1 LGLLKVKGLANGDK
15 RERDPLFVSLA
26 IVFLGFFVQVDDDD
40 RNPKK
45 NTEFD
50 RIHTRVQGEC
60 EFKTKPLYFY
70 EQKHEKYERKVKV
83 CVGVSC
89 FVGLVVV
96 GFFRV
101 SAPFLF
107 FETVGI
113 GETNGHWKF
122 WSLVKFLLVAQFY
135 FFFWYFVYYYF
146 IKVFCLFGHSILIN
160 VHFGTQ

>member
-1 LGLLKVKGLANGDK
+1 
-15 RERDPLFVSLA
+15 
-26 IVFLGFFVQVDDDD
+26 VFLGFFVQVDDDD

-135 FFFWYFVYYYF
+135 FIFWYFVYYYF
-146 IKVFCLFGHSILIN
+146 IKVFCLFGHSIFN

>member
-89 FVGLVVV
+89 FGGLVVV

-135 FFFWYFVYYYF
+135 FIFWYFVYYYF